1 MHKYS
6 LFNRIAQYYI
16 LTKSKIKWRISLLRA
31 SVSIDKPKNV
41 DKDLDWKWLFCPK
54 KGAIKINILQENKP

>member
-1 MHKYS
+1 MKN
-6 LFNRIAQYYI
+6 F
-16 LTKSKIKWRISLLRA
+16 LLRA